1 MTVVVPPAAPA
12 GQASRV
18 QSSGRPQR
26 WMLVYSAIV
35 GAAFALP
42 GAFVALRTLQLGDEL
57 GETLRAA
64 MSPLGRTVLLAVTVS
79 ATAALLGTA
88 LAWLLVRSDLSGR
101 NTLRILV
108 VLPLVLPSFVGAAAF
123 LAALAPGGVLYEVLD
138 LVGIDP
144 PRLRGFWPS
153 WFVLSLFTYP
163 YVFLPVAARLLA
175 LSPTLEE
182 SARMLGRSGLETFRD
197 VTFPQ
202 LRTSIGAGGLLVF
215 LYTVSE
221 FGAVQLLGYDT
232 LTRVIFATRLS
243 DRATSFTASLVL
255 VVLAISV
262 VIANRFQRGGRSQD
276 GPVRAHAIQP
286 VRMGRWRPIAVGFVA
301 AVVGFGVFVPI
312 ASLTTWAWRG
322 VADGRV
328 GFDGL
333 FEAARNTAGVGVVTA
348 VVAVATVL
356 PLATLLVRYRSRAS
370 EVASV
375 AVVGG
380 FAVPGLVIALSLV
393 FWTLNAPVV
402 GRLYQTLPLLIAA
415 YVVHFGAQ
423 ALGAAED
430 SVRAVPA
437 SLRESSRLL
446 EPSAV
451 RRLTSI
457 DFPLMRP
464 SLVSGG
470 GLVLLSTVK
479 ELPATLLLAPT
490 GFRTL
495 ATEVWGSYEDG
506 FYAEVGVGGLLLVA
520 LSAGLT
526 WLLVLRRSD
535 VIRSQT
541 TKDS

>member
-1 MTVVVPPAAPA
+1 MVVQV
-12 GQASRV
+12 
-18 QSSGRPQR
+18 
-26 WMLVYSAIV
+26 AIV
-35 GAAFALP
+35 GAVFALP
-42 GAFVALRTLQLGDEL
+42 GTFVLLRTLQLGDEL
-57 GETLRAA
+57 VSTLRSSLA
-64 MSPLGRTVLLAVTVS
+64 PLGRTMLLAVTVS
-79 ATAALLGTA
+79 ATAAVLGTA
-88 LAWLLVRSDLSGR
+88 LAWLLVRSDLPAR
-101 NTLRILV
+101 NVLRILV

-123 LAALAPGGVLYEVLD
+123 LAALANGGVLHGALSLFGV
-138 LVGIDP
+138 DP

-175 LSPTLEE
+175 LSPALEE
-182 SARMLGRSGLETFRD
+182 SARMLGRSAVETFRD
-197 VTFPQ
+197 VTLPQ
-202 LRTSIGAGGLLVF
+202 LNRSIGSGALLVF

-243 DRATSFTASLVL
+243 DRATSFTASLLLIALAL
-255 VVLAISV
+255 VVVMLE
-262 VIANRFQRGGRSQD
+262 RSQHSHAEEA
-276 GPVRAHAIQP
+276 GPVRVHAIRP
-286 VRMGRWRPIAVGFVA
+286 VKLRRWRAGAGSFVA
-301 AVVGFGVFVPI
+301 VVCLFGLLVPI
-312 ASLTTWAWRG
+312 ASLATWAWRG
-322 VADGRV
+322 IADGRV

-333 FEAARNTAGVGVVTA
+333 LEAAWNTAGVGVLTA
-348 VVAVATVL
+348 IVAVATVL
-356 PLATLLVRYRSRAS
+356 PLAALLVRHRSRAGDI
-370 EVASV
+370 ASI
-375 AVVGG
+375 AVVAG

-393 FWTLNAPVV
+393 FWTLNAPVFGV
-402 GRLYQTLPLLIAA
+402 LYQTLPLLIAA

-423 ALGAAED
+423 ALGAGED
-430 SVRAVPA
+430 SIRAVPQ
-437 SLRESSRLL
+437 SMRESSRLL
-446 EPSAV
+446 EPSKI
-451 RRLTSI
+451 RRLTTV

-535 VIRSQT
+535 VIRQR
-541 TKDS
+541 